1 MPPVAKDQNA
11 AIRALLLDCGQ
22 QARAAAAQPF
32 EVFEK
37 GVEDYVTSVDR
48 ALDTQL
54 GAAFAIQF
62 PNDGVVTEENRQSAA
77 AFNRMDQRLWL
88 IDPIDGTEDFIDHG
102 QHYALMVGLLNQ
114 AQPQAGWVYGPAQ
127 ERFYW
132 GGPDWGLFQL
142 GQMGETL
149 PLVPSPPPDP
159 RGDRCPIILGGRD
172 ERRFGGAIAAAAPQ
186 LHSYALG
193 SYGLKVMEV
202 IKGQAGL
209 YIYLNGRVKLWDTTG
224 PLALAQAAGLRC
236 CDLDG
241 QPIRF
246 DHTGVYPHSLIHRQ
260 PIVVGWPSYLDRFL
274 APIRRAVLTV
284 RAAEL
289 GI

>member
-1 MPPVAKDQNA
+1 MPPVSEDQNA
-11 AIRALLLDCGQ
+11 AIQTVLLACGQ
-22 QARAAAAQPF
+22 QARDAAEQPF

-48 ALDTQL
+48 ALDTRL
-54 GAAFAIQF
+54 AESFAKQF
-62 PNDGVVTEENRQSAA
+62 PSDGIVTEENRQSAA
-77 AFNRMDQRLWL
+77 AFNQSDRLWL
-88 IDPIDGTEDFIDHG
+88 IDPIDGTEDFINHG
-102 QHYALMVGLLNQ
+102 QHYALMVGLLAQ

-127 ERFYW
+127 RRFYW

-142 GQMGETL
+142 DPAGEPQ
-149 PLVPSPPPDP
+149 PLAPSEPSDV

-172 ERRFGGAIAAAAPQ
+172 ENRFGEAIAAIAPQ

-224 PLALAQAAGLRC
+224 PLALAQAAGLVC

-246 DHTGVYPHSLIHRQ
+246 DSTGVYPESLIHRQ
-260 PIVVGWPSYLDRFL
+260 PIVVGWPSYIERFL
-274 APIRRAVLTV
+274 PLIRQAVLTV